1 MLYNYLAT
9 LARLFI
15 TFIPMKKIFKSV
27 AVLLPL
33 LWVLNANAQ
42 KRITEGTISYDIVVN
57 TGNSN
62 PSIADMFNGATSI
75 VYLKGYQSRF
85 ERVSSLGV
93 ESTIVEGKTGNVNVL
108 KEYGEQKY
116 MITMTPDNWKDANKK
131 YEGIVFKYEE
141 EYKTIA
147 DYKCQKAIGTMKD
160 GTTITVYFTKDLV
173 ANNREFEYAYKS
185 LPGLAMEYE
194 TTIGSLKVTYTVSK
208 VNFSIVPATKKIK
221 ITVGFR
227 VMTYEES
234 NNAGKTN

>member
-1 MLYNYLAT
+1 
-9 LARLFI
+9 
-15 TFIPMKKIFKSV
+15 MKKLLKPV
-27 AVLLPL
+27 VVLLAL
-33 LWVLNANAQ
+33 FVALNVNAQ

-75 VYLKGYQSRF
+75 VYLKGYQTRF

-93 ESTIVEGKTGNVNVL
+93 ESTIVDGKTGNVNVL

-116 MITMTPDNWKDANKK
+116 MITMTPANWKDANKK
-131 YEGIVFKYEE
+131 FEGIVFKYED

-208 VNFSIVPATKKIK
+208 VNFSN
-221 ITVGFR
+221 
-227 VMTYEES
+227 S
-234 NNAGKTN
+234 NYLKAVLE

>member
-1 MLYNYLAT
+1 MN
-9 LARLFI
+9 
-15 TFIPMKKIFKSV
+15 KSIKSLIIV
-27 AVLLPL
+27 SGL
-33 LWVLNANAQ
+33 LWALNAGAQ

-57 TGNSN
+57 TGNTN

-75 VYLKGYQSRF
+75 VYLKGFQTRF

-93 ESTIVEGKTGNVNVL
+93 ESTIVDGKTGNVNVL

-116 MITMTPDNWKDANKK
+116 MITMTPANWKDANKK
-131 YEGIVFKYEE
+131 YEGIVFKYENE
-141 EYKTIA
+141 FKDIA
-147 DYKCQKAIGTMKD
+147 GYKCQKAIGTMKD

-194 TTIGSLKVTYTVSK
+194 TIIGSLKVTYTVSK
-208 VNFSIVPATKKIK
+208 VNFGIVPATKFELPK
-221 ITVGFR
+221 TGFR

-234 NNAGKTN
+234 NNAGKSN

>member
-1 MLYNYLAT
+1 
-9 LARLFI
+9 
-15 TFIPMKKIFKSV
+15 MKKIQSFV
-27 AVLLPL
+27 VILAL
-33 LWVLNANAQ
+33 LWAFDASAQ

-57 TGNSN
+57 TGNNN

-75 VYLKGYQSRF
+75 VYLKGYQTRF

-93 ESTIVEGKTGNVNVL
+93 ESTIVDGKSGNVTVL

-147 DYKCQKAIGTMKD
+147 EYKCQKAIGTMKD
-160 GTTITVYFTKDLV
+160 GTTITVFFTKDLV

-185 LPGLAMEYE
+185 LPGLAMEFE

-208 VNFSIVPATKKIK
+208 VNFGIVPAAKFELPKS
-221 ITVGFR
+221 GFR

-234 NNAGKTN
+234 NNAGKNK

>member
-1 MLYNYLAT
+1 MAD

-15 TFIPMKKIFKSV
+15 TFKPMKKAIKISLIALTLVWAF
-27 AVLLPL
+27 
-33 LWVLNANAQ
+33 NAHAQ
-42 KRITEGTISYDIVVN
+42 KRITEGTISYDIVVS

-62 PSIADMFNGATSI
+62 PSIADMFDGATSI
-75 VYLKGYQSRF
+75 VYLKGFQTRF

-93 ESTIVEGKTGNVNVL
+93 ESTIVDGKSGNVNVL

-131 YEGIVFKYEE
+131 YEGIVFKYEN
-141 EYKTIA
+141 EYKDIA
-147 DYKCQKAIGTMKD
+147 GYKCQKAIGTMKD
-160 GTTITVYFTKDLV
+160 GTTITVFFTKDLL

-194 TTIGSLKVTYTVSK
+194 TIIGSLKVTYTVSK
-208 VNFSIVPATKKIK
+208 VNFGIVPATKFELPK
-221 ITVGFR
+221 TGFR

-234 NNAGKTN
+234 NNAGKAN

>member
-1 MLYNYLAT
+1 LAN
-9 LARLFI
+9 LARLFV
-15 TFIPMKKIFKSV
+15 TFKPMKKIFRSV
-27 AVLLPL
+27 TVLSSL
-33 LWVLNANAQ
+33 LWVLNVNAQ

-75 VYLKGYQSRF
+75 VYLKGYQTRF

-93 ESTIVEGKTGNVNVL
+93 ESTIVDGKTGNVNVL

-116 MITMTPDNWKDANKK
+116 MITMTPDNWKEANKK

-147 DYKCQKAIGTMKD
+147 GYKCQKAIGTMKD

-194 TTIGSLKVTYTVSK
+194 TIIGSLKVTYTVSK
-208 VNFSIVPATKKIK
+208 VNFSIVPATKFELPKS
-221 ITVGFR
+221 GFR

>member
-1 MLYNYLAT
+1 
-9 LARLFI
+9 
-15 TFIPMKKIFKSV
+15 MKKIT
-27 AVLLPL
+27 LLVTVSSF
-33 LWVLNANAQ
+33 LWVFNTNAQ
-42 KRITEGTISYDIVVN
+42 KKITEGTISYDIVVN
-57 TGNSN
+57 TGNDN

-75 VYLKGYQSRF
+75 VYLKGYQTRF

-93 ESTIVEGKTGNVNVL
+93 ESTIVDGKSGNVTVL

-116 MITMTPDNWKDANKK
+116 MITMTPENWKDANKK

-141 EYKTIA
+141 QYKDIQN
-147 DYKCQKAIGTMKD
+147 YRCQKAVGTMKD

-194 TTIGSLKVTYTVSK
+194 TTIGNLKVTYTVSK
-208 VNFSIVPATKKIK
+208 VNFGIIPATKFELPK
-221 ITVGFR
+221 TGFR

-234 NNAGKTN
+234 NAAGKNQ

>member
-1 MLYNYLAT
+1 
-9 LARLFI
+9 
-15 TFIPMKKIFKSV
+15 MKQSIKSV
-27 AVLLPL
+27 VFVVIL
-33 LWVLNANAQ
+33 LWVFNANAQ

-62 PSIADMFNGATSI
+62 PSIADMFDGATSI
-75 VYLKGYQSRF
+75 VYLKGYKTRF

-93 ESTIVEGKTGNVNVL
+93 ESTIVDGKTGNVNVL

-116 MITMTPDNWKDANKK
+116 MITMTPDNWKEANKK

-160 GTTITVYFTKDLV
+160 GTTVTVFFTKDLV

-194 TTIGSLKVTYTVSK
+194 TIIGSLKVTYTVSK
-208 VNFSIVPATKKIK
+208 VNFSIIPATKFELPKS
-221 ITVGFR
+221 GFR

-234 NNAGKTN
+234 NSAGKTN

>member
-1 MLYNYLAT
+1 
-9 LARLFI
+9 
-15 TFIPMKKIFKSV
+15 MKKSIKSFV
-27 AVLLPL
+27 IVTGL
-33 LWVLNANAQ
+33 LWALNTSAQ

-57 TGNSN
+57 TGNTN

-75 VYLKGYQSRF
+75 VYLKGYQTRF

-93 ESTIVEGKTGNVNVL
+93 ESTIVDGKTGNVNVL

-116 MITMTPDNWKDANKK
+116 MITMTPANWKDANKK
-131 YEGIVFKYEE
+131 YEGILFKYENE
-141 EYKTIA
+141 FKDIA
-147 DYKCQKAIGTMKD
+147 GYKCQKAIGTMKD

-194 TTIGSLKVTYTVSK
+194 TIIGSLKVTYTVSK
-208 VNFSIVPATKKIK
+208 VNFGIVPATKFELPK
-221 ITVGFR
+221 TGFR

-234 NNAGKTN
+234 NNAGKSN

>member
-1 MLYNYLAT
+1 MANLI
-9 LARLFI
+9 RLFI
-15 TFIPMKKIFKSV
+15 TFKPMKKIFRSV
-27 AVLLPL
+27 TVLSSLI
-33 LWVLNANAQ
+33 WVLNVNAQ

-75 VYLKGYQSRF
+75 VYLKGYQTRF

-93 ESTIVEGKTGNVNVL
+93 ESTIVDGKTGNVNVL

-116 MITMTPDNWKDANKK
+116 MITMTPDNWKEANKK

-160 GTTITVYFTKDLV
+160 GTTITVFFTKDLV

-194 TTIGSLKVTYTVSK
+194 TIIGSLKVTYTVSK
-208 VNFSIVPATKKIK
+208 VNFSIVPATKFELPK
-221 ITVGFR
+221 TGFR

>member
-1 MLYNYLAT
+1 LAD

-15 TFIPMKKIFKSV
+15 TFKPMKKRIKISLISLSF
-27 AVLLPL
+27 
-33 LWVLNANAQ
+33 LWAFSTQAQ

-62 PSIADMFNGATSI
+62 PSIADMFDGATSI
-75 VYLKGYQSRF
+75 VYLKGYQTRF

-93 ESTIVEGKTGNVNVL
+93 ESTIVDGKSGNVNVL

-131 YEGIVFKYEE
+131 YEGIVFKYEN
-141 EYKTIA
+141 EYKDIA
-147 DYKCQKAIGTMKD
+147 GYKCQKAIGTMRD
-160 GTTITVYFTKDLV
+160 GTTITVYFTKDLL

-194 TTIGSLKVTYTVSK
+194 TIIGSLKVTYTVSK
-208 VNFSIVPATKKIK
+208 VNFGIVPATKFELPKS
-221 ITVGFR
+221 GFR

-234 NNAGKTN
+234 NNAGKAN

>member
-1 MLYNYLAT
+1 
-9 LARLFI
+9 
-15 TFIPMKKIFKSV
+15 MKKKIIQSV
-27 AVLLPL
+27 VIALSLLG
-33 LWVLNANAQ
+33 VFSVNAQ
-42 KRITEGTISYDIVVN
+42 KRITEGTISYDIVVQ
-57 TGNSN
+57 TGNEN

-75 VYLKGYQSRF
+75 VYLKGNQTRF

-93 ESTIVEGKTGNVNVL
+93 ESTIVDGKTGNVNVL

-116 MITMTPDNWKDANKK
+116 MITMTPANWKDANKK
-131 YEGIVFKYEE
+131 FEGIVFKYEE

-147 DYKCQKAIGTMKD
+147 EYKCQKAIGTMKD
-160 GTTITVYFTKDLV
+160 GTTITVFFAKDLV

-208 VNFSIVPATKKIK
+208 VNFSIVPATKFELPKS
-221 ITVGFR
+221 GFR